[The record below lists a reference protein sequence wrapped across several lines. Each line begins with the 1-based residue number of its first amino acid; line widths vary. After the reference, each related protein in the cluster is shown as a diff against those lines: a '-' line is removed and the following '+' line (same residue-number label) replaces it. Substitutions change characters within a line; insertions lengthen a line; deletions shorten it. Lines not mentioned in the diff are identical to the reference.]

1 MKSGNKLGQR
11 QSQTPISSAFWVQ
24 KDFGLKSV
32 GSQKNK
38 LQKNFGSKN
47 RSQKKKFGS
56 KIIFGL
62 SKFGSKN
69 IGFTKI
75 LRKET

>member
-1 MKSGNKLGQR
+1 MLVLKFIPKKEFGQR
-11 QSQTPISSAFWVQ
+11 NFVSKKFWVR
-24 KDFGLKSV
+24 KMLGKKIV
-32 GSQKNK
+32 VRKN
-38 LQKNFGSKN
+38 L
-47 RSQKKKFGS
+47 GS
-56 KIIFGL
+56 KIIFGP